1 MSNTSDI
8 IRVSPFSVATD
19 GSTDYEDVKL
29 YPICIIRYCDP
40 ADSLVKSVILSLR
53 ECNKPSTGENI

>member
-29 YPICIIRYCDP
+29 YPICIRYCDP
-40 ADSLVKSVILSLR
+40 ADGLVKSVILSLR